1 MDIWNNTCVSVKN
14 AILASA
20 TERNEDLDSPS
31 TPGTSPSSP
40 LSSQITSS
48 TPKSQEK
55 KKTNQE
61 KMHGLL
67 EQVISNSSTLIS
79 SFQQSMDLLKNMD

>member
-1 MDIWNNTCVSVKN
+1 MDIWNNTRASVKN
-14 AILASA
+14 AILTSA
-20 TERNEDLDSPS
+20 TERNEDLNSPS
-31 TPGTSPSSP
+31 TPNTSPSSP

-48 TPKSQEK
+48 APKSQDK
-55 KKTNQE
+55 RKTNQE

-79 SFQQSMDLLKNMD
+79 SFQQSTIEFCLY